1 MSKAYAIALVKLT
14 DKEKF
19 MENYGSKVADVFA
32 LYEGHFLAR
41 ATEATHKEGRPFDL
55 HVIAEFPSSH
65 KANEALGSAEYLAI
79 KEHRIGNI
87 DMDYGSFVVVE
98 GV

>member
-1 MSKAYAIALVKLT
+1 MGA
-14 DKEKF
+14 E
-19 MENYGSKVADVFA
+19 
-32 LYEGHFLAR
+32 
-41 ATEATHKEGRPFDL
+41 HKEGRAFDL
-55 HVIAEFPSSH
+55 HVIAEFPSRD

-79 KEHRIGNI
+79 KPHRIGNI